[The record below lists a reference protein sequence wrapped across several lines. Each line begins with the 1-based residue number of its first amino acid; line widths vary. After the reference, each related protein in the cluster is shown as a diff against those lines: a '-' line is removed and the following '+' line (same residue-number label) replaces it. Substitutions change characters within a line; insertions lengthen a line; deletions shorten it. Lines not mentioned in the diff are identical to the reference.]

1 MHSKCSSKSRLQCR
15 RLASEIKGL
24 CYMPHALRCN
34 IHTAVLFNSASI
46 HCFVFWFFFLI
57 CISLLRSHRSIWIR
71 FRVRFILCHYYIFIL
86 FFYRHLLAI
95 WLRSFHVHLAS
106 HNTISLNVPF
116 ASALQTR
123 YLLGLEHLTTKK
135 YQVCKNLQIYQ
146 PPDPGLFPILDLC
159 ALHLFMLSFLSFT
172 KSFRFSCFYFHFQW
186 LG

>member
-1 MHSKCSSKSRLQCR
+1 MLSTELSFSVTPAVNHYVISSSKSSNSVCLLTWKIMHSKCSSKSRLQCR

-46 HCFVFWFFFLI
+46 HCFVFWVFFLI

-71 FRVRFILCHYYIFIL
+71 FRERFILCHYYIFIL

-106 HNTISLNVPF
+106 HNTI
-116 ASALQTR
+116 
-123 YLLGLEHLTTKK
+123 
-135 YQVCKNLQIYQ
+135 
-146 PPDPGLFPILDLC
+146 
-159 ALHLFMLSFLSFT
+159 
-172 KSFRFSCFYFHFQW
+172 
-186 LG
+186 